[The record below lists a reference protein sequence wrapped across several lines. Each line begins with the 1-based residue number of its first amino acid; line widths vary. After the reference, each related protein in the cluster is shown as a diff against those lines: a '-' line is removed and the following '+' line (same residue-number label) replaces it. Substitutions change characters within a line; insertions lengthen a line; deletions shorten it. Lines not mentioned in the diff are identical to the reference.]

1 MSGSA
6 SPSADVEVRASTG
19 GRLSMLDTRTL
30 DPRPVLV
37 INPRAGQKL
46 GLSTNAAGIQAVEQA
61 LAAVGVR
68 VDTRLTQ
75 RPKHATELARQAV
88 EAGCKLVIAA
98 GGDGTVSE
106 TGHGLAG
113 TEAVLGIMPMGSIM
127 NTARTLCIPRDLA
140 GAAEVIA
147 AGRVLRMDVGCVR
160 AGPPG
165 AIRQANYLEAGGVGL
180 AAGLFGYFDRL
191 DSGASP
197 RGVLRAVLRF
207 LRRLG
212 TPRLIVEADGRRFQ
226 VRSAM
231 VTVANGPYVGAAYAL
246 APDAHV
252 DDGLLDTVLY
262 REAGVL
268 RVLFHMA
275 MVAGG
280 RRRPT
285 PPDAQAFRVRTL
297 RVYTRRRRHP
307 LPVHADGIAVGA
319 TPAEFTVLPGALRV
333 LVGEPPP
340 GSACAWQS
348 RLPQAVAQDEG
359 QQQAQNGQ
367 HPDDARGDA

>member
-1 MSGSA
+1 MSGA
-6 SPSADVEVRASTG
+6 PLPGTQADVQASTRS
-19 GRLSMLDTRTL
+19 RLSTLDTRSL

-37 INPRAGQKL
+37 INPHAGQKL
-46 GLSTNAAGIQAVEQA
+46 GLSTNAAGIQAVEEA
-61 LAAVGVR
+61 LAGVGVH
-68 VDTRLTQ
+68 VDVQETQ

-113 TEAVLGIMPMGSIM
+113 TDTALGIMPMGSIM
-127 NTARTLCIPRDLA
+127 NTARTLCIPRDLP
-140 GAAEVIA
+140 GAAAVIA
-147 AGRVLRMDVGCVR
+147 AGRVLSMDVGCVR

-165 AIRQANYLEAGGVGL
+165 AVRQANYLEAGGVGL

-191 DSGASP
+191 DSGAP
-197 RGVLRAVLRF
+197 LQGVLRAVVRF

-212 TPRLIVEADGRRFQ
+212 TPRLILEADGRRFQ

-246 APDAHV
+246 APDARV

-285 PPDAQAFRVRTL
+285 PPDAQALRVRNL
-297 RVYTRRRRHP
+297 RVYTRRRRRP

-319 TPAEFTVLPGALRV
+319 TPAEFSVLPGALKV

-340 GSACAWQS
+340 GAACAWQS
-348 RLPQAVAQDEG
+348 RLP
-359 QQQAQNGQ
+359 
-367 HPDDARGDA
+367 

>member
-1 MSGSA
+1 MSGA
-6 SPSADVEVRASTG
+6 PLPGTQADVQASTRS
-19 GRLSMLDTRTL
+19 RLSTLDTRSL

-37 INPRAGQKL
+37 INPHAGQKL
-46 GLSTNAAGIQAVEQA
+46 GLSTNAAGIQAVEEA
-61 LAAVGVR
+61 LAGVGVH
-68 VDTRLTQ
+68 VDVQETQ

-113 TEAVLGIMPMGSIM
+113 TDTALGIMPMGSIM
-127 NTARTLCIPRDLA
+127 NTARTLCIPRDLP
-140 GAAEVIA
+140 GAAAVIA
-147 AGRVLRMDVGCVR
+147 AGRVLSMDVGCVR

-165 AIRQANYLEAGGVGL
+165 AVRQANYLEAGGVGL

-191 DSGASP
+191 DSGAP
-197 RGVLRAVLRF
+197 LQGVLRAVLRF

-212 TPRLIVEADGRRFQ
+212 TPRLILEADGRRFQ

-285 PPDAQAFRVRTL
+285 PPDAQAFRVRNL
-297 RVYTRRRRHP
+297 RVYTRRRRRP

-319 TPAEFTVLPGALRV
+319 TPAEFSVLPGALKV

-340 GSACAWQS
+340 GAACAWQS
-348 RLPQAVAQDEG
+348 RLP
-359 QQQAQNGQ
+359 
-367 HPDDARGDA
+367 